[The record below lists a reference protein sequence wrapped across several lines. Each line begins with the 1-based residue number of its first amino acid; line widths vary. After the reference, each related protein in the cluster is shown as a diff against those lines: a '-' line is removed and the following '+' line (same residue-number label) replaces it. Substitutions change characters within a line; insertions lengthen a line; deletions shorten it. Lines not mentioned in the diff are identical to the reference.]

1 MLRIG
6 GDAREFVVGLV
17 PLHVSVHARWLEHV
31 FDDFVKRVA
40 AYQAFCCTWI
50 NEDAMHLLT
59 FNEVE
64 YVKGV
69 LFAVVDEVQSVISG
83 ASSVGAA

>member
-64 YVKGV
+64 YVKGM
-69 LFAVVDEVQSVISG
+69 LFAVVDVV
-83 ASSVGAA
+83 